1 VPCALS
7 GTTQLSSGAAWA
19 PRTGPLPW
27 PGSPP
32 SLAGHPCWRD
42 RAAGRAL
49 QHPDDRGRLPARTT
63 ACAHHR
69 SRGHGQALRESSG
82 LDESRYG
89 LPAVWPTGAS
99 VRGRRA
105 HRRVR
110 ERGPGL
116 PAVRR
121 VRTRLCRQR
130 RGQHGLKPQ
139 PAQSCPVAL
148 PAGRGELRR
157 PPMTIAGTPRPA
169 RGRERIPIEEECHDR
184 QPDG

>member
-1 VPCALS
+1 MPSCALMPQNRIWHRTPDAATSARQRAGVLDTRCCARQGADLSVVKLFGPTERRVNFGS
-7 GTTQLSSGAAWA
+7 GGAVSGFSWA
-19 PRTGPLPW
+19 FCCGW
-27 PGSPP
+27 
-32 SLAGHPCWRD
+32 WF
-42 RAAGRAL
+42 
-49 QHPDDRGRLPARTT
+49 
-63 ACAHHR
+63 
-69 SRGHGQALRESSG
+69 
-82 LDESRYG
+82 
-89 LPAVWPTGAS
+89 
-99 VRGRRA
+99 RRA
-105 HRRVR
+105 HRHVR

-139 PAQSCPVAL
+139 PARSCPVAL

-157 PPMTIAGTPRPA
+157 PPMTIAGTPQPA